1 MTAHRCALV
10 VAAHPDDEVLG
21 CGGTIAGLAADGVDV
36 HVAFLADG
44 VGARGPSQDE
54 QRQALEARRG
64 AAAAAARILGVRS
77 LSFDDLPD
85 NRLDVVPLLDITQ
98 RVEALVSRHAPD
110 TVFTHHAGDLNID
123 HRRVHQA
130 VVTACRPQQKHPV
143 RTVLAFEVPS
153 STEWQPPGSGEPFAP
168 TSFVDIGHTL
178 AKKLAALDA
187 YAAEL
192 RSWPHPRSLAGV
204 EALARWRGATVGCE
218 AAEAFVLVRHVH
230 RAGDSVVR

>member
-1 MTAHRCALV
+1 MTERRCVLV

-21 CGGTIAGLAADGVDV
+21 CGGTIARLAADGVDV

-44 VGARGPSQDE
+44 VGVRGAVQED
-54 QRQALEARRG
+54 QRDALEARRA
-64 AAAAAARILGVRS
+64 AAAAAARILGACS

-85 NRLDVVPLLDITQ
+85 NQLDIVPLLDITQ
-98 RVEALVSRHAPD
+98 RVEALIARLVPD

-130 VVTACRPQQKHPV
+130 VLTACRPQQSLPV

-153 STEWQPPGSGEPFAP
+153 STEWQPPGSGEPFVP
-168 TSFVDIGHTL
+168 TSFVDIGLTL

-187 YAAEL
+187 YATEM
-192 RSWPHPRSLAGV
+192 RPWPHPRSHAGV
-204 EALARWRGATVGCE
+204 EALARWRGASVGCE
-218 AAEAFVLVRHVH
+218 AAEAFVIVRHVC
-230 RAGDSVVR
+230 RSGDSLTG